1 MTMMIIMVMK
11 YLLNMFSLIRTVR
24 TADMCV
30 VTTIMTALVML
41 TSQVKEW
48 GGSHLRL
55 QDASI

>member
-41 TSQVKEW
+41 TSQVKEG